1 MDTFQSKS
9 FISSVVF
16 ILVALLIAVVPNFES
31 IRPELIEFLTLLG
44 MTLIVGHKAKDV
56 GMAKYSAEEKSA

>member
-9 FISSVVF
+9 FMSSVVF
-16 ILVALLIAVVPNFES
+16 ILVALLVAVVPNFES

-44 MTLIVGHKAKDV
+44 MTLIIGHKAKDV
-56 GMAKYSAEEKSA
+56 GLAKYNAEKSA